1 MKHLI
6 TSLIL
11 LLVAGNLY
19 LKLGKYQE
27 AELKYMELLKR
38 NPENTDYYAKLQ
50 ESQQLESSD
59 QKLELLAEYREKF
72 PRALAPARLL
82 LNYATG

>member
-1 MKHLI
+1 M
-6 TSLIL
+6 SYYQCD
-11 LLVAGNLY
+11 LVFVSGNLY
-19 LKLGKYQE
+19 LKLGKYRD
-27 AELKYMELLKR
+27 AEQKYKELLNR

-50 ESQQLESSD
+50 EAQQLVTADE
-59 QKLELLAEYREKF
+59 KLGLLAEYREKF